1 MNNIIFTYDKLESI
15 NFGFSIIDIF
25 SQVLL
30 NLFTLLVNTTNQE
43 V

>member
-1 MNNIIFTYDKLESI
+1 MNNIKFTYDKLESI
-15 NFGFSIIDIF
+15 KFGFSIIDIF

-30 NLFTLLVNTTNQE
+30 NLFTFLVNTTNKK